1 MDLVEGYLHMDPRLE
16 AFKSPEFFRVFGA
29 VASLAGAAEEEIL
42 DVSDIEPTADEAIA
56 NVVNHA
62 RGQNP
67 DPASRLLLVKG
78 QTGTGKTHTLL
89 TAVRALHRHGD
100 VFAVVLPMVEFVSEQ
115 QFDAW
120 LTRNLVTRL
129 SEPYLVP
136 EGSPVPLVALGNA
149 LLDLVPGPIA
159 QRLKIKA
166 AEGEVSVSEVEFK
179 GVVSGIRNRLARA
192 TRIPPAGE
200 ATIAAILGVLFGE
213 DDAFDYLRGLP
224 VDTYIA
230 GIRIVNSDAEQCARL
245 RLEELVKIIGVFG
258 GAVFIAFDQ
267 LEQSKLEGWEG
278 RLTHAISR
286 GALITETLPNVAV
299 TFAVLPSLYDNIAQG
314 IDPSIRDRI
323 ERLGTQPVRLKP
335 LARREVEALLAR
347 RLALLFE
354 VSGTEFAPQ
363 DPLFPFEEW
372 FLDELSGQTS
382 RYVTE
387 YVQLFQRLLV
397 AKDDIPTIDDFPM
410 PEPEAPSLPTSS
422 APPADSLADQ
432 VNNTESDDDGPYPPK
447 AYAPKMAPAYNGPAV
462 DYDSRWDKFF
472 AQHSFFGVP
481 NDSSKQADLIEWAV
495 KAALPELDGITAIR
509 TRRDCRGR
517 AQTYVIGFDLETE
530 GEVLER
536 REISLCNEPNQG
548 SQMADEIRTALTTCR
563 HDVRPVL
570 VRPRGSRFPKGGRSA
585 GPMLDAAHE
594 AGAIIIRHFEPSSWE
609 RIRALKDFF
618 NLFRDEPGFIDWQRR
633 ARPLTQIASFSDV
646 MQYPYHAPADIRAQA
661 EEEKASS
668 VEQLKPRI
676 TRKAPTGP
684 AVFLGN
690 EPDGQHVYWAPF
702 ESDPRLLNFGVLVT
716 GDSGSGKTQTLR
728 VVIDGVTSMGS
739 PVCIFDF
746 KNDYAD
752 PQFTVEQGLRVHDVR
767 RHGIPFNPLFPS
779 AADDGK
785 AQPIEHIFTITGV
798 LKRVFGLG
806 DRQAALLRDAMKE
819 AFERY
824 GVDPQKWVP
833 VDTIRAP
840 SFDDVIA
847 ILEEQKEARNAT
859 AISLIDRVSPL
870 FELGLFPKAHELE
883 VPFETMLNE
892 RLVLSL
898 FELPTD
904 EIKAALAELIIIR
917 LHGYLVRG
925 GQPRRLTRL
934 LVLDEAWR
942 VASSKHLENLAR
954 EGRAFGVGIAIG
966 TQYPGDLPPDLAGS
980 LATRIF
986 LKNQQPDHKKA
997 VVRAVTGSAS
1007 GLQSQEVHE
1016 FLERQEMFEG
1026 LIQNQQ
1032 YSPYAAFKLVPYYE
1046 REQQV
1051 EEVRDTGTLGR

>member
-1 MDLVEGYLHMDPRLE
+1 MNPRLE

-29 VASLAGAAEEEIL
+29 VASLAGAAEEELL
-42 DVSDIEPTADEAIA
+42 DVSDIGPTADEGIA
-56 NVVNHA
+56 SIVHHA
-62 RGQNP
+62 RSKNP
-67 DPASRLLLVKG
+67 DPASRLLLIKG

-89 TAVRALHRHGD
+89 TAVRGLHRHGD
-100 VFAVVLPMVEFVSEQ
+100 VFAAVLPMVEFVSEA

-120 LTRNLVTRL
+120 LTRTLVTRL

-136 EGSPVPLVALGNA
+136 EGAPVPLVGLGIA
-149 LLDLVPGPIA
+149 LLGLVPGPVA
-159 QRLKIKA
+159 KRLMEA
-166 AEGEVSVSEVEFK
+166 VTEGDVSVSEPEFK
-179 GVVSGIRNRLARA
+179 GLVNSIRSRLARA

-200 ATIAAILGVLFGE
+200 ATIAAILGILFGE
-213 DDAFDYLRGLP
+213 DEAFDYLRGLP
-224 VDTYIA
+224 VDTVIA
-230 GIRIVNSDAEQCARL
+230 GIRVTNPDAEQCARL
-245 RLEELVKIIGVFG
+245 RLEELVKIIGALG

-267 LEQSKLEGWEG
+267 LEQSKLDGWEA

-286 GALITETLPNVAV
+286 GALIAETLPNVAV
-299 TFAVLPSLYDNIAQG
+299 GFAVLPSLYQHISQD
-314 IDPSIRDRI
+314 IDASIRDRI
-323 ERLGTQPVRLKP
+323 ERLGTQPVVLKP
-335 LARREVEALLAR
+335 LSRPEVEALLKK
-347 RLALLFE
+347 RLALLFDIAGAE
-354 VSGTEFAPQ
+354 V
-363 DPLFPFEEW
+363 DPAEPLYPFEDW

-387 YVQLFQRLLV
+387 YVQQFQRLLI
-397 AKDDIPTIDDFPM
+397 AKGGIPAMDDFPM
-410 PEPEAPSLPTSS
+410 PQPAANVAPISPSVTLPAS
-422 APPADSLADQ
+422 
-432 VNNTESDDDGPYPPK
+432 GG
-447 AYAPKMAPAYNGPAV
+447 APAYGGPAV
-462 DYDSRWDKFF
+462 DYDTRWDRFF

-481 NDSSKQADLIEWAV
+481 SDSSKQADLIEWAV
-495 KAALPELDGITAIR
+495 KAALPEIEGVTAIR

-517 AQTYVIGFDLETE
+517 AQTYVIGFDLETD
-530 GEVLER
+530 GRVVER
-536 REISLCNEPNQG
+536 REVALCNEPNQG
-548 SQMADEIRTALTTCR
+548 SQLTDEIRSVLTTCR
-563 HDVRPVL
+563 DDVRPVL
-570 VRPRGSRFPKGGRSA
+570 VRPRGARFPKGGRTA
-585 GPMLDAAHE
+585 GPLLDAASE
-594 AGAIIIRHFEPSSWE
+594 SGAIVIRHFEATSWE

-618 NLFRDEPGFIDWQRR
+618 NLFKDEPGFIDWQRR
-633 ARPLTQIASFSDV
+633 ARPLTQIASLSEV
-646 MQYPYHAPADIRAQA
+646 LQYPYRAPI
-661 EEEKASS
+661 EERP
-668 VEQLKPRI
+668 VEDEPKRGAIEHLKPRN
-676 TRKAPTGP
+676 RRQPTGP
-684 AVFLGN
+684 AVFLGH
-690 EPDGQHVYWAPF
+690 ELDSQPVYWAPF
-702 ESDPRLLNFGVLVT
+702 ETDTKLLNFGVLVT

-728 VVIDGVTSMGS
+728 VIIDGVTSIGA

-752 PQFTVEQGLRVHDVR
+752 QQFTAEQGLRVHDVR

-779 AADDGK
+779 AADDGM

-806 DRQAALLRDAMKE
+806 DRQAALLRDAMKT
-819 AFERY
+819 AFEAH
-824 GVDPQKWVP
+824 GVDPQRWAP

-840 SFDDVIA
+840 SFDDVVA
-847 ILEEQKEARNAT
+847 ILEQQKESRNAT
-859 AISLIDRVSPL
+859 AISLLDRVSPL
-870 FELGLFPKAHELE
+870 FELGLFPKSHELE

-904 EIKAALAELIIIR
+904 EIKGALAELIVIR

-925 GQPRRLTRL
+925 DQPRRLTRL

-1007 GLQSQEVHE
+1007 GVQAQEVHE
-1016 FLERQEMFEG
+1016 FLERQEMFQG

-1032 YSPYAAFKLVPYYE
+1032 YAPFAAFKLVPYYARE
-1046 REQQV
+1046 RDEPGG
-1051 EEVRDTGTLGR
+1051 TGTLGL

>member
-1 MDLVEGYLHMDPRLE
+1 MDPRLE

-29 VASLAGAAEEEIL
+29 VASLAGAAEEELL
-42 DVSDIEPTADEAIA
+42 DVSDIGPTADEAIA
-56 NVVNHA
+56 SIIHHA
-62 RGQNP
+62 RNKNP
-67 DPASRLLLVKG
+67 DPASRLLLIKG

-89 TAVRALHRHGD
+89 TAVRGLHRHGD
-100 VFAVVLPMVEFVSEQ
+100 VFAVVLPMVEFVSET

-120 LTRNLVTRL
+120 LTRSLVTRL

-149 LLDLVPGPIA
+149 LLDLVPGPVA
-159 QRLKIKA
+159 KRLKQA
-166 AEGEVSVSEVEFK
+166 ASEGDVSVSEAEFK
-179 GVVSGIRNRLARA
+179 GLVAGIRSRMARA

-200 ATIAAILGVLFGE
+200 STIAAILGVLFGE
-213 DDAFDYLRGLP
+213 DEAFDYLRGLP
-224 VDTYIA
+224 ADATIGGV
-230 GIRIVNSDAEQCARL
+230 RIFNPTSEQCARL
-245 RLEELVKIIGVFG
+245 RLEELVKIIGAFG
-258 GAVFIAFDQ
+258 SAVFIAFDQ
-267 LEQSKLEGWEG
+267 LEQSKLDGWKG
-278 RLTHAISR
+278 RLIHAISR

-299 TFAVLPSLYDNIAQG
+299 GFAVLPSLYEEIAEG

-323 ERLGTQPVRLKP
+323 ERLGAQPVRLKP
-335 LARREVEALLAR
+335 LSRPEVEALLAR
-347 RLALLFE
+347 RLALLYAA
-354 VSGTEFAPQ
+354 SGAKPDKS
-363 DPLFPFEEW
+363 DPLYPFEPW
-372 FLDELSGQTS
+372 FLDELAGQTS

-387 YVQLFQRLLV
+387 YVQQFQRLLV
-397 AKDDIPTIDDFPM
+397 EKGGIPAMEDFPL
-410 PEPEAPSLPTSS
+410 PES
-422 APPADSLADQ
+422 AMSAVPAG
-432 VNNTESDDDGPYPPK
+432 GPL
-447 AYAPKMAPAYNGPAV
+447 APAYHGPAV

-472 AQHSFFGVP
+472 AQHSYFGVP
-481 NDSSKQADLIEWAV
+481 GDGSKQADLIEWAV
-495 KAALPELDGITAIR
+495 KAAMPEIDGVTAIR

-517 AQTYVIGFDLETE
+517 AQTYIIGFDLEAD
-530 GEVLER
+530 GKVVER
-536 REISLCNEPNQG
+536 REVALCNEANQG
-548 SQMADEIRTALTTCR
+548 SQLADEIRSVLTTCR
-563 HDVRPVL
+563 DTVRPVL
-570 VRPRGSRFPKGGRSA
+570 VRPRGGRFPKGGRTA
-585 GPMLDAAHE
+585 GPLLDAAME
-594 AGAIIIRHFEPSSWE
+594 NGAIVVRHFEGPSWE

-618 NLFRDEPGFIDWQRR
+618 NLFKDEPGFIDWQRR
-633 ARPLTQIASFSDV
+633 ARPLTQIASLSDV
-646 MQYPYHAPADIRAQA
+646 LQYPYRAPIADAPLEPEPIRAA
-661 EEEKASS
+661 
-668 VEQLKPRI
+668 VEPLKPRVL
-676 TRKAPTGP
+676 RKIPAAP
-684 AVFLGN
+684 AVFLGH
-690 EPDGQHVYWAPF
+690 ESEGQGIYWAPF
-702 ESDPRLLNFGVLVT
+702 ETDTKLLNFGVLVT

-728 VVIDGVTSMGS
+728 VIIDGVTSIGA

-752 PQFTVEQGLRVHDVR
+752 RQFITEQGLRVHDVR

-819 AFERY
+819 AFEQC

-847 ILEEQKEARNAT
+847 ILETQKEARNTT

-892 RLVLSL
+892 RMVLSL

-925 GQPRRLTRL
+925 SQPRRLTRL

-954 EGRAFGVGIAIG
+954 EGRAFGVGLAIG

-1007 GLQSQEVHE
+1007 GVQAQEVHE
-1016 FLERQEMFEG
+1016 ILEKQEMFQG

-1032 YSPYAAFKLVPYYE
+1032 YAPYAAFKLVPYYARE
-1046 REQQV
+1046 REDERGV
-1051 EEVRDTGTLGR
+1051 TGTLGR

>member
-1 MDLVEGYLHMDPRLE
+1 MDSRLE

-29 VASLAGAAEEEIL
+29 VASLAGAAEEEML
-42 DVSDIEPTADEAIA
+42 DVSAIEPTADEAIA
-56 NVVNHA
+56 ALVQQA
-62 RGQNP
+62 RSKNP
-67 DPASRLLLVKG
+67 DPASRLLLIKG

-89 TAVRALHRHGD
+89 TAVRGLHRHGN
-100 VFAVVLPMVEFVSEQ
+100 VFAAVLPMVEFVSET

-120 LTRNLVTRL
+120 LTRSLLTRL

-136 EGSPVPLVALGNA
+136 QGTPVPLVRLAIGM
-149 LLDLVPGPIA
+149 LDLVPGTVSK
-159 QRLKIKA
+159 RLKEA
-166 AEGEVSVSEVEFK
+166 MADGDVAVSEIEFK
-179 GVVSGIRNRLARA
+179 GLVASIRSRLARA

-200 ATIAAILGVLFGE
+200 GTIAAILGVIFGE
-213 DDAFDYLRGLP
+213 DEAFDYLRGLP
-224 VDTYIA
+224 IDTQIA
-230 GIRIVNSDAEQCARL
+230 GIRMANTDPEQCPRI
-245 RLEELVKIIGVFG
+245 RLEEVVNTIAALGGV
-258 GAVFIAFDQ
+258 VFIAFDQ

-278 RLTHAISR
+278 RLTHAVSR

-314 IDPSIRDRI
+314 VDPSIRDRL
-323 ERLGTQPVRLKP
+323 ERLGAQPVRLKP
-335 LARREVEALLAR
+335 LSRAEVEALLAK

-354 VSGTEFAPQ
+354 QCGAKAAAAQ
-363 DPLFPFEEW
+363 PLYPFEDW

-387 YVQLFQRLLV
+387 YVQQYQRILV
-397 AKDDIPTIDDFPM
+397 EHNRL
-410 PEPEAPSLPTSS
+410 PEPGDFEPAQS
-422 APPADSLADQ
+422 AVPAVS
-432 VNNTESDDDGPYPPK
+432 V
-447 AYAPKMAPAYNGPAV
+447 APASSYASSNDTANAAWGAPGYTLPPHAVGSSGQPAF
-462 DYDSRWDKFF
+462 DYDTQWDRFF
-472 AQHSFFGVP
+472 AQHPYSPVP
-481 NDSSKQADLIEWAV
+481 SDGSKQADLMEWAI
-495 KAALPELDGITAIR
+495 KASAPEMDGVTAIR
-509 TRRDCRGR
+509 TRRDVRGR
-517 AQTYVIGFDLETE
+517 AQTHVVGFDIEE
-530 GEVLER
+530 SGVVVER
-536 REISLCNEPNQG
+536 RDVGMCNEPNQG
-548 SQMADEIRTALTTCR
+548 TQLADELLSVLRGCR
-563 HDVRPVL
+563 NGVRPVL
-570 VRPRGSRFPKGGRSA
+570 VRPRGGRFPKGGRSA
-585 GPMLDAAHE
+585 GPLLDKAQAD
-594 AGAIIIRHFEPSSWE
+594 GAVIVRQFEGPSWE
-609 RIRALKDFF
+609 RIRALQNFF
-618 NLFRDEPGFIDWQRR
+618 MQFSDQPGFIDWQRR
-633 ARPLTQIASFSDV
+633 ARPLTQIASLSDV
-646 MQYPYHAPADIRAQA
+646 LQHPYRAPDEEIPVEKETKKAQ
-661 EEEKASS
+661 
-668 VEQLKPRI
+668 VEQLKPRVQ
-676 TRKAPTGP
+676 RKTPTGP
-684 AVFLGN
+684 AVFLGH
-690 EPDGQHVYWAPF
+690 EFDHQPVYWAPF
-702 ESDPRLLNFGVLVT
+702 ETDPRLLNFGVLVT

-728 VVIDGVTSMGS
+728 VLIDGVAEMGA

-746 KNDYAD
+746 KNDYGD
-752 PQFTVEQGLRVHDVR
+752 REFTRQQALRVHDVR

-806 DRQAALLRDAMKE
+806 DRQAALLRDAMKT
-819 AFERY
+819 AFELQ

-833 VDTIRAP
+833 VDSIRAP
-840 SFDDVIA
+840 SFNEVIA

-870 FELGLFPKAHELE
+870 FELGLFPSARDQEM
-883 VPFETMLNE
+883 PFEAMLDE

-925 GQPRRLTRL
+925 AQPRRLTRL

-954 EGRAFGVGIAIG
+954 EGRAFGVGLAIG

-1007 GLQSQEVHE
+1007 GVQAQEVHE
-1016 FLERQEMFEG
+1016 FLERQEMFQG

-1032 YSPYAAFKLVPYYE
+1032 YAPFAAFTLVPYYA
-1046 REQQV
+1046 RQ
-1051 EEVRDTGTLGR
+1051 EELPDAGTGTLGI

>member
-1 MDLVEGYLHMDPRLE
+1 MDPRLE

-29 VASLAGAAEEEIL
+29 VASLAGAAEEELL
-42 DVSDIEPTADEAIA
+42 DVSDIGPTADEAIA
-56 NVVNHA
+56 SVVHHA
-62 RGQNP
+62 RSKNP
-67 DPASRLLLVKG
+67 DPASRLLLIKG

-89 TAVRALHRHGD
+89 TAVRGLHRHGD
-100 VFAVVLPMVEFVSEQ
+100 VFAAVLPMVEFVSES

-120 LTRNLVTRL
+120 LTRSLVTRL

-149 LLDLVPGPIA
+149 LLDLVPGPVA
-159 QRLKIKA
+159 KRLKQA
-166 AEGEVSVSEVEFK
+166 ANDGDVTVSEAEFK
-179 GVVSGIRNRLARA
+179 GLVAGIRSRMARA

-200 ATIAAILGVLFGE
+200 GTIAAILGVLFGE
-213 DDAFDYLRGLP
+213 DEAFDYLRGLP
-224 VDTYIA
+224 VDAMIGGVRVT
-230 GIRIVNSDAEQCARL
+230 NPDSEQCGRL
-245 RLEELVKIIGVFG
+245 RLEELVKIIGAFG

-299 TFAVLPSLYDNIAQG
+299 SFAVLPSLYAKITENIDA
-314 IDPSIRDRI
+314 SIRDRI
-323 ERLGTQPVRLKP
+323 ERLGAQPVVLKP
-335 LARREVEALLAR
+335 LSRPEVTALLER
-347 RLALLFE
+347 RLALLFD
-354 VSGTEFAPQ
+354 VCGAAPDAS
-363 DPLFPFEEW
+363 DPLYPFEPW
-372 FLDELSGQTS
+372 FLDELAGQTS

-387 YVQLFQRLLV
+387 YVQQFQRLLV
-397 AKDDIPTIDDFPM
+397 ELDRIPSMDDFPL
-410 PEPEAPSLPTSS
+410 PEAVLSAVPAHVAAKPGKGVAAAVTPAAPVAPQAPTLDFD
-422 APPADSLADQ
+422 AQ
-432 VNNTESDDDGPYPPK
+432 
-447 AYAPKMAPAYNGPAV
+447 
-462 DYDSRWDKFF
+462 WDKYY

-481 NDSSKQADLIEWAV
+481 NDGSKQADLMEWAI
-495 KAALPELDGITAIR
+495 KAAMPEIEGITAMR

-517 AQTYVIGFDLETE
+517 AQTYVIGFDLEKDST
-530 GEVLER
+530 VVER
-536 REISLCNEPNQG
+536 REVALCNEANLG
-548 SQMADEIRTALTTCR
+548 SQLADEIRSVLATC
-563 HDVRPVL
+563 HGDARPVL
-570 VRPRGSRFPKGGRSA
+570 VRPRGGRFPKGGRTA
-585 GPMLDAAHE
+585 GPLLDHASE
-594 AGAIIIRHFEPSSWE
+594 NGAIVVRQFEAASWE

-618 NLFRDEPGFIDWQRR
+618 SLHEHLPGFIDWQRR
-633 ARPLTQIASFSDV
+633 ARPLTQIASLSEV
-646 MQYPYHAPADIRAQA
+646 LQYPYRAPVDENAIELEAKRV
-661 EEEKASS
+661 
-668 VEQLKPRI
+668 VEPLKPRI
-676 TRKAPTGP
+676 LRKMPTGP

-690 EPDGQHVYWAPF
+690 EGEGQGIFWAPF
-702 ESDPRLLNFGVLVT
+702 ESDPKLLNFGVLVT

-728 VVIDGVTSMGS
+728 VIIDGVIGIGA

-752 PQFTVEQGLRVHDVR
+752 RGFTSEQGLRVHDVR

-779 AADDGK
+779 AADDGM

-806 DRQAALLRDAMKE
+806 DRQAALLRDAMKT
-819 AFERY
+819 AFEAH
-824 GVDPQKWVP
+824 GVDPQRWAP

-840 SFDDVIA
+840 SFDDVIS
-847 ILEEQKEARNAT
+847 ILEEQKEQRNTT

-925 GQPRRLTRL
+925 SQPRRLTRL

-954 EGRAFGVGIAIG
+954 EGRAFGVGLAIG

-1007 GLQSQEVHE
+1007 GVQAQEVHE
-1016 FLERQEMFEG
+1016 LLEKQEMFQG

-1032 YSPYAAFKLVPYYE
+1032 YAPYAAFQLLPYYARE
-1046 REQQV
+1046 RVDED
-1051 EEVRDTGTLGR
+1051 RGGTGTLG